1 MTEAEPIHPGLP
13 VLYDRDAPY
22 VDPEAQTVRLVSY
35 TGRDYV
41 NVLYSGL
48 NGVEDASF
56 DDDSDETRKLRNFV
70 ADVRQLG
77 AYVGQNLVLNE
88 AVNLPHPERLGTL
101 AQNLRDLR
109 GGSELGATAVGL
121 QRNAL
126 ASLLRAHAT
135 APPNSR
141 GIGGEATSARAV
153 LNFLDAVLAANP
165 EGVIL
170 DPQTDAYLSQMG
182 VAYTDAF
189 PSVR

>member
-88 AVNLPHPERLGTL
+88 AVNLPHPE
-101 AQNLRDLR
+101 
-109 GGSELGATAVGL
+109 
-121 QRNAL
+121 
-126 ASLLRAHAT
+126 
-135 APPNSR
+135 
-141 GIGGEATSARAV
+141 
-153 LNFLDAVLAANP
+153 
-165 EGVIL
+165 GVIL